1 MPENDHEAHIIKL
14 VDIPMVRRL
23 IEEGTLLDSE
33 AVFTAAESPRNAL
46 FSSLFL
52 PQRGIHTVV
61 ARIGQQSVV
70 GLFRLK
76 PDDNHARIIS
86 LAPELQPGMD
96 DSGWLLLLDTMTA
109 EAGRRNAHMLIAE
122 VDEGAVLF
130 QTMRTA
136 GFAVY
141 ARQEIWVRPPDP
153 LPPPR
158 SALELTPEV
167 NADAHGIR
175 LLYSNIVPKLVQQ
188 IALPPGH
195 SQGFVYRKGQR
206 IEGYIAISEGKSG
219 IYMMPYLHP
228 DIFSQVP
235 DLLTAAIQRANRSD
249 RVPVYICVRRYQ
261 DWLEDALYDT
271 GFVRQSRQAVMVR
284 HIAAGVRPAAFMSL
298 ARQLEAIPSPVK
310 PPPVIESLCEYQ
322 QE

>member
-1 MPENDHEAHIIKL
+1 MPENDYEAHIIKL

-33 AVFTAAESPRNAL
+33 AVFTAAENPRNAL

-61 ARIGQQSVV
+61 AKTGQQSVV

-76 PDDNHARIIS
+76 PDDIHARIIS
-86 LAPELQPGMD
+86 LAPELHPGMD
-96 DSGWLLLLDTMTA
+96 DTGWLLLLDAMTA

-122 VDEGAVLF
+122 VDESASLF

-136 GFAVY
+136 GFAIY
-141 ARQEIWVRPPDP
+141 ARQEIWVRPPNP
-153 LPPPR
+153 LPQIP
-158 SALELTPEV
+158 SALKLTPEV

-175 LLYSNIVPKLVQQ
+175 LLYSDIVPRLVQQ
-188 IALPPGH
+188 IAFPPGH
-195 SQGFVYRKGQR
+195 SQGFVYRKNQR
-206 IEGYIAISEGKSG
+206 IEGYIAISEGKTG

-228 DIFSQVP
+228 DIFSQAP
-235 DLLTAAIQRANRSD
+235 DLLNAAIHRANRPD
-249 RVPVYICVRRYQ
+249 RVPVYVCVRRYQ

-284 HIAAGVRPAAFMSL
+284 HIAAGIRPVPFMSL
-298 ARQLEAIPSPVK
+298 AKRLEVLPHVVK
-310 PPPVIESLCEYQ
+310 PPPVIESLCEYE

>member
-1 MPENDHEAHIIKL
+1 MPENDYEAHIIKL

-33 AVFTAAESPRNAL
+33 AVYTAAETPRNAL

-61 ARIGQQSVV
+61 ARIGRRSVV
-70 GLFRLK
+70 GLFRLQ
-76 PDDNHARIIS
+76 PEQAHARIIS

-96 DSGWLLLLDTMTA
+96 DSGWLLLLDAMTA

-122 VDEGAVLF
+122 VDESASLF

-141 ARQEIWVRPPDP
+141 ARQEIWVRPPKP
-153 LPPPR
+153 LPPLHR
-158 SALELTPEV
+158 AVQLTPEV

-175 LLYSNIVPKLVQQ
+175 LLYSDIVPRLVQQ

-195 SQGFVYRKGQR
+195 SQGFVYRQDKR
-206 IEGYIAISEGKSG
+206 IEGYIAISEGKTG

-228 DIFSQVP
+228 DIYSHAP
-235 DLLTAAIQRANRSD
+235 ALLHAAMHEANRPD
-249 RVPVYICVRRYQ
+249 RLPVYVCVRRYQ
-261 DWLEDALYDT
+261 DWLEDALYEM

-284 HIAAGVRPAAFMSL
+284 HIAAGVRSAEFMSL
-298 ARQLEAIPSPVK
+298 AKQLETLPSAVK